1 MIYEST
7 QKLIKYAERNGL
19 ITADDEYVV
28 RNQLMEILQL
38 SDWEENNADDRNASV
53 EALLEPIISYAVEK
67 GLIQDTAVYRDLFD
81 TKIMGVFTP
90 FPHEVNAEF
99 QRRLAVSP
107 KEATDWYFD
116 FSKKLNYVRAERIA
130 RDMKWTY
137 DSEYGVLDI
146 TINRSEKDPRDIAA
160 AKTQKASKYP
170 KCQLCAENM
179 GFAGHLT
186 HPARQNLRPV
196 KVEMNGSEWFLQY
209 SPYGYYNEHCIVF
222 NKNHVPMVIDDSVF
236 DKLFDFIE
244 QFPHYM
250 LGSNADLPIVGGSIL
265 THEHFQGGRYTFPM
279 ARASVEKP
287 FLLSNHSDVSAGIV
301 KWPMS
306 VIRLSSYNRASLSAA
321 CAEVLKKWRAYTDEQ
336 VGIFAQTDGVPHN
349 TITPIAR
356 MNGSQYECDL
366 VLRNNITSEDRP
378 LGVFHPAPALHHIK
392 KENIGLIE
400 VMGLA
405 VLPARLATELSILR
419 DAMLSGADIAADERI
434 ASHADWAK
442 EVLAAHPEFNA
453 DNAMDII
460 HAEVG
465 KVFGQVLEDAG
476 VFKRT
481 ESGKEA
487 FKRFPRSDKYCRT
500 PPGAG

>member
-1 MIYEST
+1 MIYESI

-146 TINRSEKDPRDIAA
+146 TINRSKPEKDPRDIAA

-209 SPYGYYNEHCIVF
+209 SPYGYYIEHCIVF

-287 FLLSNHSDVSAGIV
+287 FLLSNHSDVNAGIV

-306 VIRLSSYNRASLSAA
+306 VLRLTGPDS
-321 CAEVLKKWRAYTDEQ
+321 D
-336 VGIFAQTDGVPHN
+336 
-349 TITPIAR
+349 
-356 MNGSQYECDL
+356 
-366 VLRNNITSEDRP
+366 
-378 LGVFHPAPALHHIK
+378 
-392 KENIGLIE
+392 
-400 VMGLA
+400 
-405 VLPARLATELSILR
+405 
-419 DAMLSGADIAADERI
+419 
-434 ASHADWAK
+434 
-442 EVLAAHPEFNA
+442 
-453 DNAMDII
+453 
-460 HAEVG
+460 
-465 KVFGQVLEDAG
+465 
-476 VFKRT
+476 
-481 ESGKEA
+481 
-487 FKRFPRSDKYCRT
+487 RFPRRAQRCLKSGEPTLTSRSVSSRRLT
-500 PPGAG
+500 EFPTTR

>member
-1 MIYEST
+1 MIYEDI
-7 QKLIKYAERNGL
+7 QKLIKYAERSGL
-19 ITADDEYVV
+19 ITAEDEFVV
-28 RNQLMEILQL
+28 RNQLMDILQL
-38 SDWEENNADDRNASV
+38 TEWEDNSADDENASV
-53 EALLEPIISYAVEK
+53 EALLEPLISYACEN
-67 GLIQDTAVYRDLFD
+67 GLIQDTAVSRDLFD
-81 TKIMGVFTP
+81 TRLMGVFTP
-90 FPHEVNAEF
+90 FPREVNAEF
-99 QRRLAVSP
+99 RRRYAASP
-107 KEATDWYFD
+107 EAATDWYFD

-137 DSEYGVLDI
+137 DSEYGTLDI
-146 TINRSEKDPRDIAA
+146 TINRSKPEKDPRDIAA
-160 AKTQKASKYP
+160 AKTQKSVNYP

-179 GFAGHLT
+179 GYAGRLN

-196 KVEMNGSEWFLQY
+196 TVEMNNSEWYLQY

-222 NKNHVPMVIDDSVF
+222 NKQHIPMVIDDAVF

-244 QFPHYM
+244 QFPHYI

-265 THEHFQGGRYTFPM
+265 THEHFQGGHYTFPM

-287 FLLSNHSDVSAGIV
+287 FLLKNHPDVNAGIV

-321 CAEVLKKWRAYTDEQ
+321 CAEVLKKWRAYTDENA
-336 VGIFAQTDGVPHN
+336 GIFAQTDGVPHN

-366 VLRNNITSEDRP
+366 VLRNNITSEERP
-378 LGVFHPAPALHHIK
+378 LGIFHPAPELHHIK

-405 VLPARLATELSILR
+405 VLPARLATELEILK

-434 ASHADWAK
+434 ASHAVWARQ
-442 EVLAAHPEFNA
+442 VLADHPEFNA

-460 HAEVG
+460 RMEVG
-465 KVFGQVLEDAG
+465 KVFGQVLADAG
-476 VFKRT
+476 VFKRD
-481 ESGKEA
+481 ENGMAA
-487 FKRFPRSDKYCRT
+487 FRRFVDT
-500 PPGAG
+500 L

>member
-1 MIYEST
+1 
-7 QKLIKYAERNGL
+7 
-19 ITADDEYVV
+19 
-28 RNQLMEILQL
+28 
-38 SDWEENNADDRNASV
+38 
-53 EALLEPIISYAVEK
+53 
-67 GLIQDTAVYRDLFD
+67 
-81 TKIMGVFTP
+81 
-90 FPHEVNAEF
+90 
-99 QRRLAVSP
+99 
-107 KEATDWYFD
+107 
-116 FSKKLNYVRAERIA
+116 
-130 RDMKWTY
+130 MKWTY

-146 TINRSEKDPRDIAA
+146 TINRSKPEKDPRDIAA

-336 VGIFAQTDGVPHN
+336 AGIFAQTDGVPHN

-378 LGVFHPAPALHHIK
+378 LGIFHPAPALHHIK

-487 FKRFPRSDKYCRT
+487 FKRFVST
-500 PPGAG
+500 L

>member
-1 MIYEST
+1 
-7 QKLIKYAERNGL
+7 
-19 ITADDEYVV
+19 
-28 RNQLMEILQL
+28 
-38 SDWEENNADDRNASV
+38 
-53 EALLEPIISYAVEK
+53 
-67 GLIQDTAVYRDLFD
+67 
-81 TKIMGVFTP
+81 
-90 FPHEVNAEF
+90 
-99 QRRLAVSP
+99 
-107 KEATDWYFD
+107 
-116 FSKKLNYVRAERIA
+116 
-130 RDMKWTY
+130 
-137 DSEYGVLDI
+137 
-146 TINRSEKDPRDIAA
+146 
-160 AKTQKASKYP
+160 
-170 KCQLCAENM
+170 M

-336 VGIFAQTDGVPHN
+336 AGIFAQTDGVPHN

-356 MNGSQYECDL
+356 MN
-366 VLRNNITSEDRP
+366 LRGP
-378 LGVFHPAPALHHIK
+378 
-392 KENIGLIE
+392 
-400 VMGLA
+400 
-405 VLPARLATELSILR
+405 PARY
-419 DAMLSGADIAADERI
+419 
-434 ASHADWAK
+434 
-442 EVLAAHPEFNA
+442 F
-453 DNAMDII
+453 
-460 HAEVG
+460 
-465 KVFGQVLEDAG
+465 
-476 VFKRT
+476 
-481 ESGKEA
+481 
-487 FKRFPRSDKYCRT
+487 
-500 PPGAG
+500 PPGSRAPPHQEGKHRTYRGNGSGGASRKTCDRAFHTQGRYALRRGYRG